1 MLPFF
6 LIFKMGDQLIPYLE
20 SFITE
25 RRKMLF
31 DTIISYRTRYIAVVL
46 EDIYQSHNASAV
58 LRSCDCF
65 GIQDVHILENRNE
78 FEVNSE
84 IALGADKW
92 INLYKHTE
100 NSVKSVINEI
110 RVKGYRI
117 VATTPHEPNTELEYF
132 DLRKGPVALL
142 FGTELKGL
150 TDELRNEADEFL
162 KIPMYGFTESLN
174 VSVSASIILQ
184 YLTSQ
189 LHHSNI
195 NWKLSDKE
203 KKEIKL
209 NWLRKSIKNSSGI
222 EKEFLAKNINNQ
234 KFRI

>member
-100 NSVKSVINEI
+100 NSVKSIRLIAFLDKYFFKYDFVNVI
-110 RVKGYRI
+110 V
-117 VATTPHEPNTELEYF
+117 T
-132 DLRKGPVALL
+132 
-142 FGTELKGL
+142 
-150 TDELRNEADEFL
+150 
-162 KIPMYGFTESLN
+162 
-174 VSVSASIILQ
+174 VSHRL
-184 YLTSQ
+184 YY
-189 LHHSNI
+189 
-195 NWKLSDKE
+195 
-203 KKEIKL
+203 
-209 NWLRKSIKNSSGI
+209 
-222 EKEFLAKNINNQ
+222 
-234 KFRI
+234 